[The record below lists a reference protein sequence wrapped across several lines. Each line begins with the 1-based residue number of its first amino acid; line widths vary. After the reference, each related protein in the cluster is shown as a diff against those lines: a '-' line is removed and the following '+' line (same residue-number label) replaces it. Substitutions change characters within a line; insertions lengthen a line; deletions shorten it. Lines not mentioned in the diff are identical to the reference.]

1 MLLTLYIYF
10 LYNVNTVKIWEV
22 DKMNKTD
29 KLDTILNIF
38 EGKEIRSIWDGEK
51 EEYYFSVVDVISVLT
66 DNDYQKSR
74 NYWKWLKGKLLD
86 EGSEVVS
93 NTNQLKMKS
102 QDGKLRSTDTLD
114 TKGIL
119 RLIES
124 VPSPKA

>member
-51 EEYYFSVVDVISVLT
+51 EV
-66 DNDYQKSR
+66 
-74 NYWKWLKGKLLD
+74 KWL
-86 EGSEVVS
+86 V
-93 NTNQLKMKS
+93 
-102 QDGKLRSTDTLD
+102 
-114 TKGIL
+114 IL
-119 RLIES
+119 TS
-124 VPSPKA
+124 